1 MTSLIALRTGFQ
13 QAWRYRRSILAM
25 YLATLL
31 LAGLAAWPLRALL
44 QAEVGHSAWVQA
56 MVKGFDYTF
65 LNDFWQN
72 YGAGFIPVFNQS
84 VVLVGTYFL
93 LLVLLTG
100 GLANLLVQRPATF
113 DRAIFWGGSATFFW
127 RMLRLTLFFWCVH
140 ALVLALFG
148 VLYYQV
154 TKGLSPAALDNEGVI
169 TACLRW
175 LVPLYLLVA
184 ALFFMV
190 QDYAKLILIQ
200 ENYRWIWPAVKK
212 AFLFN
217 RHHFRP
223 TYGLYLI
230 NMGLLSLLLAS
241 NYYLSTAFQVT
252 TTTTIWVSFLLAQ
265 LFVLARYGL
274 KVVNL
279 GSAAALLGKM
289 EGRRKRMTNP

>member
-1 MTSLIALRTGFQ
+1 MTSLTALRSGFR
-13 QAWRYRRSILAM
+13 QAWRYRRSILVM

-31 LAGLAAWPLRALL
+31 LAGLAAWPLHALL

-84 VVLVGTYFL
+84 VVLVGAYFL
-93 LLVLLTG
+93 LLVFLTG
-100 GLANLLVQRPATF
+100 GLASLLVQQPATF
-113 DRAIFWGGSATFFW
+113 DRAVFWGGSATYFW
-127 RMLRLTLFFWCVH
+127 RMLRLTLFFLGVH

-148 VLYYQV
+148 GLYYQV
-154 TKGLSPAALDNEGVI
+154 TKGLSPMALDNEGII

-184 ALFFMV
+184 ALVFMV
-190 QDYAKLILIQ
+190 QDYAKLMLIQ
-200 ENYRWIWPAVKK
+200 GEYRWIWPAVKK
-212 AFLFN
+212 AFSFN
-217 RHHFRP
+217 RRHFRQ
-223 TYGLYLI
+223 TYGLYLL
-230 NMGLLSLLLAS
+230 NMGLLGLLLGG

-252 TTTTIWVSFLLAQ
+252 TTPTILLSFVLSQ

-274 KVVNL
+274 KVINL
-279 GSAAALLGKM
+279 GSAVVLVEKW
-289 EGRRKRMTNP
+289 TNSGD